1 MTTFL
6 RDRVSTWVAVVLAV
20 AVAAVAG
27 LQVNHR
33 PGLVLG
39 VAVALL
45 IFVIGVSDAGL
56 LALICCPVF
65 LMVMRTS
72 VGGTGLALSDLAL
85 TVCALAAL
93 VAGPRPYS
101 PALRSLL
108 WLCVGYQLTLITT
121 LVATPYL
128 ANYIEWGHEWMLA
141 AGALIVGW
149 TIGATG
155 RAVTACKVLLT
166 CGVAIAFG
174 VIGQGLGQFAHGDF
188 SAVYLAGPLPMHK
201 NLAGTILAFLALLAY
216 ARPQWLPIPT
226 NVLRLS
232 FAVMLIGLGFT
243 QARQGII
250 ALVAGMLVLLWLRP
264 KEQRRS
270 TVIVVLTIPLAAFVW
285 WATQQQLADPSDF
298 SSANVRISSWNT
310 SINIWQMNP
319 WFGQGLRWWYRPD
332 FPGIIAPPNGLT
344 EMLTSAGIIGA
355 AAYVVLFTGAIW
367 VLAKVPRR
375 YSALA
380 IAVLVA
386 HIVRG
391 QLDMFWLAVT
401 ASLPWILVGICLG
414 VQRWENPIDAPT
426 RSQAAAEIG
435 KTVGAGR

>member
-1 MTTFL
+1 MTRTL
-6 RDRVSTWVAVVLAV
+6 RDRLPTVIGIVLMLT
-20 AVAAVAG
+20 VAAAAG
-27 LQVNHR
+27 VR
-33 PGLVLG
+33 VRSSPGLVIGL
-39 VAVALL
+39 AVALL
-45 IFVIGVSDAGL
+45 IFLIGVTDAGL
-56 LALICCPVF
+56 LCLICCPVF
-65 LMVMRTS
+65 LLVMRTS
-72 VGGTGLALSDLAL
+72 VGGTALAVSDLAV

-93 VAGPRPYS
+93 VSGPRPFS
-101 PALRSLL
+101 APLRSLL

-121 LVATPYL
+121 LVANPYR
-128 ANYIEWGHEWMLA
+128 ANFIEWGHEWMLA

-149 TIGATG
+149 TIGASG
-155 RAVTACKVLLT
+155 RAVTAGKVLLT
-166 CGVAIAFG
+166 CGVALGLG
-174 VIGQGLGQFAHGDF
+174 VIGQGLWQFAHGDF
-188 SAVYLAGPLPMHK
+188 TAVYLAGPLPMHK

-216 ARPQWLPIPT
+216 ARPQWLSIQT

-232 FAVMLIGLGFT
+232 FAVMLVGLGFT

-250 ALVAGMLVLLWLRP
+250 ALVVGMLVLLWLRP
-264 KEQRRS
+264 KDQRRS
-270 TVIVVLTIPLAAFVW
+270 TVIVVLTIPVAVFIW

-310 SINIWQMNP
+310 SLDVWRLNP

-355 AAYVVLFTGAIW
+355 VAYVVLFGGALW

-380 IAVLVA
+380 ISVLVA
-386 HIVRG
+386 HILRG
-391 QLDMFWLAVT
+391 QLDMFWLAVV

-414 VQRWENPIDAPT
+414 VQRWETTSGLPPVT
-426 RSQAAAEIG
+426 GHLSKRPVRTGS
-435 KTVGAGR
+435 